1 MPPSPAFSI
10 VIPTHDRAELL
21 LRAVDS
27 ALASALDEG
36 IEVLVVDDASTDGTI
51 EQLQQHHAGDPRVRW
66 LRLDRNQGPSVARN
80 LGLQHASGEFVLFLD
95 SDDVLLPSACALAL
109 AAFRRLPRLGFLT
122 LEGDASSVSGGP
134 EERSIVRDGCPG
146 WKLEGFDAG
155 KLQRQPFELRGDAG
169 AHPGTLQLGEPAA
182 GDRIRRSVLSVG
194 PVHPAAGPFNPRYR
208 YFEDWD
214 FAARLCADGVGG
226 HLDRAGFH
234 REIGRADQLSNV
246 RSRWRNAVM
255 HQHVLASLRTSGRM
269 REAPAGPVS
278 PGTGGG
284 RLPARLLPARS
295 APSARGARPF
305 QRGDPAPLP
314 GRQEPAVA
322 GLQLA
327 AARPCAARVGRRA
340 TDATGSLTRDPGAA
354 PISPAAGSGRSCANR
369 QGRAA
374 PARDLRSRSG
384 SGCESG

>member
-1 MPPSPAFSI
+1 MPPAGLPTPRRRLLDGSRLTDFNAGTAMPPSPAFSI

-36 IEVLVVDDASTDGTI
+36 LEVLVVDDASTDGTI
-51 EQLQQHHAGDPRVRW
+51 EQLQQRHAGDPRVRW

-155 KLQRQPFELRGDAG
+155 KLQRQPFELRGDVG
-169 AHPGTLQLGEPAA
+169 AHPGTLQWGDLLPAIVF
-182 GDRIRRSVLSVG
+182 GDLFYLSGLFIRREAAL
-194 PVHPAAGPFNPRYR
+194 AAGPFNPRYR

-269 REAPAGPVS
+269 REA
-278 PGTGGG
+278 
-284 RLPARLLPARS
+284 RLQALFRRAQAAADYRLGCCLLDRHHRRE
-295 APSARGARPF
+295 ARGRF
-305 QRGDPAPLP
+305 S
-314 GRQEPAVA
+314 
-322 GLQLA
+322 A
-327 AARPCAARVGRRA
+327 AIRHHYRVGKSLLWLACSSLPQGHALRA
-340 TDATGSLTRDPGAA
+340 SVAA
-354 PISPAAGSGRSCANR
+354 
-369 QGRAA
+369 
-374 PARDLRSRSG
+374 LRTQPVH
-384 SGCESG
+384 